1 MDEIRCGNCH
11 RKLGEGEYT
20 RLAIKCQRCGRI
32 NQMSTVSATPERHR
46 ASTMATHDGLSLP
59 HSKTHRSLDRR

>member
-20 RLAIKCQRCGRI
+20 RLVIKCPRCGVL
-32 NQMSTVSATPERHR
+32 NQLRAVSPIPERPGAPQSEENHG
-46 ASTMATHDGLSLP
+46 THHPLA
-59 HSKTHRSLDRR
+59 RR